1 MKINDVTSGAILLVF
16 SIVLWTS
23 AHGLPNPG
31 DQLYGPAFFPEWTA
45 IAMGIAAAV
54 MIVTSR
60 RQIGSPRF
68 VGFDDWVREP
78 RRVVQFVLVPAA
90 VIFYVYTVDELGFM
104 VAAAVILAG
113 LLLAQCVRLK
123 VALPTTVGIILL
135 IYAIF
140 DMLLRV
146 PLPRGTLFFD

>member
-1 MKINDVTSGAILLVF
+1 MKINDVASGIILLVF

-23 AHGLPNPG
+23 AHALPNPG
-31 DQLYGPAFFPEWTA
+31 DQLYGPAFFPEWIA

-60 RQIGSPRF
+60 SQIGSQPF

-78 RRVVQFVLVPAA
+78 RRVMQFLLVPAA
-90 VIFYVYTVDELGFM
+90 VIFYVYTVDKLGFIL
-104 VAAAVILAG
+104 AAAVVLAG
-113 LLLAQCVRLK
+113 LLLSQGVRLK
-123 VALPTTVGIILL
+123 VLLPTTVGIILL

-146 PLPRGTLFFD
+146 PLPRGMLFFG

>member
-45 IAMGIAAAV
+45 IAMGILAAV

-60 RQIGSPRF
+60 SQIGSQRF

-78 RRVVQFVLVPAA
+78 RKIVQFVLVPAA

-104 VAAAVILAG
+104 LAAAVVLAG

-123 VALPTTVGIILL
+123 VALPTTVGIIIL

>member
-1 MKINDVTSGAILLVF
+1 MKINDVASGVILLVF

-31 DQLYGPAFFPEWTA
+31 DQLYGPAFFPEWIA
-45 IAMGIAAAV
+45 IAMGLAATV

-60 RQIGSPRF
+60 SQIGSQPF
-68 VGFDDWVREP
+68 LGFDAWVRDP
-78 RRVVQFVLVPAA
+78 RRVLQFVLVPAA
-90 VIFYVYTVDELGFM
+90 VIFYVYTVDTFGFPLAATLVLG
-104 VAAAVILAG
+104 G
-113 LLLAQCVRLK
+113 LLLALGVRIA
-123 VALPTTVGIILL
+123 VAAPTTVGVVLM

>member
-60 RQIGSPRF
+60 SQIGSQRF

-104 VAAAVILAG
+104 LAAAVVLAG

-123 VALPTTVGIILL
+123 VALPTTVGIIIL

>member
-1 MKINDVTSGAILLVF
+1 MKINDVASGAILLVF

-23 AHGLPNPG
+23 AHELPNPG
-31 DQLYGPAFFPEWTA
+31 DQLYGPAFFPEWIA

-60 RQIGSPRF
+60 NQIGSQPF
-68 VGFDDWVREP
+68 VGFDEWVRDP
-78 RRVVQFVLVPAA
+78 LRLLQFLLVPAA
-90 VIFYVYTVDELGFM
+90 VIFYVYTVDTFGFLL
-104 VAAAVILAG
+104 AAALVLGG
-113 LLLAQCVRLK
+113 LLLALRVRIA
-123 VALPTTVGIILL
+123 VAAPTTVGVILL

>member
-1 MKINDVTSGAILLVF
+1 MKINDVTSGIILLVF
-16 SIVLWTS
+16 SVVLWTS

-31 DQLYGPAFFPEWTA
+31 DQLYGPAFFPEWIA
-45 IAMGIAAAV
+45 LAMGIAAAV

-60 RQIGSPRF
+60 SQIGSQPLI
-68 VGFDDWVREP
+68 GFDTWVRDP
-78 RRVVQFVLVPAA
+78 RRVGQFLLIPVA
-90 VIFYVYTVDELGFM
+90 VIFYVYAVDLLGFM
-104 VAAAVILAG
+104 LAAALVLGG
-113 LLLAQCVRLK
+113 LLLALGVSVK
-123 VALPTTVGIILL
+123 IAAPTTVGIILL

>member
-1 MKINDVTSGAILLVF
+1 MKINDVTSGIILLVF
-16 SIVLWTS
+16 SVVLWTS

-31 DQLYGPAFFPEWTA
+31 DQLYGPAFFPEWIA
-45 IAMGIAAAV
+45 IAMGLAAAV

-60 RQIGSPRF
+60 GQIGSQPF
-68 VGFDDWVREP
+68 VSFDDWVRDP
-78 RRVVQFVLVPAA
+78 RRVLQFLLVPAA

-104 VAAAVILAG
+104 LAAALVLAG
-113 LLLAQCVRLK
+113 LLLALGVGLK
-123 VALPTTVGIILL
+123 IAVPTTIGVILL

>member
-60 RQIGSPRF
+60 SQICSQRF

-104 VAAAVILAG
+104 LAAAVVLAG

-123 VALPTTVGIILL
+123 VALPTTVGIIIL

>member
-1 MKINDVTSGAILLVF
+1 MKFNDVTSGIILLVF

-23 AHGLPNPG
+23 AHDLPNPG
-31 DQLYGPAFFPEWTA
+31 DQLYGPAFFPEWIA
-45 IAMGIAAAV
+45 AAMGIAAAV

-60 RQIGSPRF
+60 SQIGSQPF
-68 VGFDDWVREP
+68 IGFDGWVRDP
-78 RRVVQFVLVPAA
+78 RRVLQFLLIPAA

-104 VAAAVILAG
+104 LTAALVLAV
-113 LLLAQCVRLK
+113 LLLALGTRLI
-123 VALPTTVGIILL
+123 VAIPTTIGIVLL
-135 IYAIF
+135 VYAIF